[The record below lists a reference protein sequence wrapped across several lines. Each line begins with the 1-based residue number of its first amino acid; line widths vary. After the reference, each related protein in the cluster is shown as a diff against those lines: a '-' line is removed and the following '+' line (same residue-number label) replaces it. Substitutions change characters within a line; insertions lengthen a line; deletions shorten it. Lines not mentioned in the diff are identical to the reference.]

1 MTKSVMKPRRKARLP
16 LAPPMARRHKRTLV
30 VVADGARARFFEPDH
45 TARTLVSAAQADMVA
60 PQSRRRDQDLVS
72 DRPGRGFSAAGS
84 SRRHAFEPPHD
95 YHKLEKHNF
104 TAALAQTLGAV
115 LGRGQYER
123 LVLVAPKRSLG
134 ELHTLLSPAV
144 KKLVSHQIAKDLTT
158 ATPASL
164 WRALEKVLPA
174 PVLA

>member
-1 MTKSVMKPRRKARLP
+1 RNGRR
-16 LAPPMARRHKRTLV
+16 V
-30 VVADGARARFFEPDH
+30 VVAGGAGGGFVEPGQ
-45 TARTLVSAAQADMVA
+45 TARTLVSAGQADMVA
-60 PQSRRRDQDLVS
+60 PESRRRDRDLVS

-84 SRRHAFEPPHD
+84 SRRHALEPPHD

-123 LVLVAPKRSLG
+123 LGLVTPKRRLG
-134 ELHTLLSPAV
+134 GVHTLLSPAA

-174 PVLA
+174 PILA